1 MDGSSA
7 PSRQMDPSRASEDG
21 QVDRVLLVDDD
32 PVARLLT
39 ASALIER
46 GWTVFEADGG
56 SAGLSLFERHQPDVV
71 VLDALM
77 PEIDG
82 FTTCER
88 LRRLA
93 GGAHVPVLM
102 LTGLDDDGSIARAY
116 EAGAT
121 DFFVKTSSQWTL
133 LSERLRYLLRAAR
146 TRDELAASQAK
157 LKNAQRIARLG
168 SWEWNIARRWVK
180 LSPECYQIVGLAQ
193 QDDGLADWFLWTR
206 VLEEDRARIQ
216 LAWRDAIIGGGPL
229 AFECRIARPNGQV
242 RTVHVEAEI
251 DRDEHGAAASAHG
264 VLQDVTERKQA
275 EDQIRRLANYD
286 PLTGLPNRRY
296 FRDQLHAALQSASV
310 HCTRAVVLFIDIDRF
325 KQVNDTMGH
334 QLGDQLLREVSKR
347 LFKAVKA
354 GASEE
359 EEDDPLG
366 SPTRPGP
373 VPFLASPLRG
383 LAAGAHSAGQ
393 PYTVNSVA
401 RLGGDEFVILLT
413 NVADERAV
421 ERAALRLLEAARR
434 PIVCG
439 GNEIFVTASI
449 GVSMFPQHGG
459 DADTLVRKADIA
471 MYSVKEAGRNGWR
484 LFDDAM
490 NTVTAQR
497 WRVENALHRAL
508 ERKELVLHYQP
519 KVNVVNG
526 EVIGAE
532 ALLRWQRDT
541 VLVPPSEFITAA
553 EETGLIVPITEWIIG
568 EVCRQQLDWIK
579 LGIRLP
585 VSINIS
591 SRHVQRASLIQPIEA
606 ALHASRA
613 DPQLLELELTETALM
628 HNLEGAAPLFAALKR
643 LGVRI
648 SIDDFGTGYS
658 SLSYLKRLPIDT
670 LKIDR
675 SFVRDLE
682 SSSDNAAIV
691 GAIIAMSKSLKL
703 RVVAEGVETRGQMT
717 RLFEQGC
724 QVMQGFLFAPA
735 LPPDE
740 FAQLMTQSHG
750 SHEWCVQ
757 FGGGDDDEEESAAP
771 PALPVALGQSHSNG
785 THFGTLNTGAT
796 VRPQPPLP
804 QRPGPVP
811 IDVPASQRA
820 RSASAAGAAASAA
833 ASASAPAGAPPVVAP
848 LAVPAVAS
856 AALPADLSSD
866 EESRSHE
873 PHHARALRWAR
884 RFVTRD

>member
-1 MDGSSA
+1 MDGSSL
-7 PSRQMDPSRASEDG
+7 PSRHNDLDRATEQD

-46 GWTVFEADGG
+46 GWTVIEADGG
-56 SAGLSLFERHQPDVV
+56 SAGLALFERHQPDVV

-88 LRRLA
+88 LRRLG

-146 TRDELAASQAK
+146 TREELAASQAK

-216 LAWRDAIIGGGPL
+216 LAWRDAVGGGGPL

-242 RTVHVEAEI
+242 RTVHIEAEI
-251 DRDEHGAAASAHG
+251 DRDDHGAAASAHG

-310 HCTRAVVLFIDIDRF
+310 HCTRAAVLFIDVDRF

-347 LFKAVKA
+347 LFKAVKS
-354 GASEE
+354 GATEEE
-359 EEDDPLG
+359 EEDPNG

-383 LAAGAHSAGQ
+383 LAAGAHSAGM

-421 ERAALRLLEAARR
+421 ERASLRLLDAVRL

-449 GVSMFPQHGG
+449 GVSMFPQHGA
-459 DADTLVRKADIA
+459 DADSLVRKADIA
-471 MYSVKEAGRNGWR
+471 MYAVKEAGRNGWR

-526 EVIGAE
+526 EVVGAE

-541 VLVPPSEFITAA
+541 QLVPPAEFIGAA
-553 EETGLIVPITEWIIG
+553 EETGLIVPITEWLIG
-568 EVCRQQLDWIK
+568 EVCRQQLAWTK
-579 LGIRLP
+579 VGIRLP

-606 ALHASRA
+606 ALQASGA
-613 DPQLLELELTETALM
+613 DPQMLELELTETALM

-682 SSSDNAAIV
+682 SSADNAAIV

-735 LPPDE
+735 LPPPE
-740 FAQLMTQSHG
+740 FVQMMAQSHG
-750 SHEWCVQ
+750 STDWRVQ
-757 FGGGDDDEEESAAP
+757 FGAPQVSTPAAP
-771 PALPVALGQSHSNG
+771 AAPVAVTHSHSNG
-785 THFGTLNTGAT
+785 THFGTLDPRAAPAQRSAPVTAIPLRGSAA
-796 VRPQPPLP
+796 PLP
-804 QRPGPVP
+804 VSSSAPN
-811 IDVPASQRA
+811 
-820 RSASAAGAAASAA
+820 SASL
-833 ASASAPAGAPPVVAP
+833 SAPSGGPIAATPATPARPTDDALGDAQAPV
-848 LAVPAVAS
+848 
-856 AALPADLSSD
+856 D
-866 EESRSHE
+866 EERASE

>member
-1 MDGSSA
+1 
-7 PSRQMDPSRASEDG
+7 
-21 QVDRVLLVDDD
+21 
-32 PVARLLT
+32 
-39 ASALIER
+39 
-46 GWTVFEADGG
+46 
-56 SAGLSLFERHQPDVV
+56 
-71 VLDALM
+71 
-77 PEIDG
+77 
-82 FTTCER
+82 
-88 LRRLA
+88 
-93 GGAHVPVLM
+93 
-102 LTGLDDDGSIARAY
+102 
-116 EAGAT
+116 
-121 DFFVKTSSQWTL
+121 
-133 LSERLRYLLRAAR
+133 
-146 TRDELAASQAK
+146 
-157 LKNAQRIARLG
+157 
-168 SWEWNIARRWVK
+168 
-180 LSPECYQIVGLAQ
+180 
-193 QDDGLADWFLWTR
+193 
-206 VLEEDRARIQ
+206 
-216 LAWRDAIIGGGPL
+216 
-229 AFECRIARPNGQV
+229 V
-242 RTVHVEAEI
+242 RTVHIEAEI
-251 DRDEHGAAASAHG
+251 DRDEHGAAVSAHG

-310 HCTRAVVLFIDIDRF
+310 HCTRAAVLFIDVDRF

-354 GASEE
+354 GASEA
-359 EEDDPLG
+359 EEDDPMG

-383 LAAGAHSAGQ
+383 LAAGAHSAGM
-393 PYTVNSVA
+393 PYNVNSVA

-421 ERAALRLLEAARR
+421 ERAALRLLDAARR

-519 KVNVVNG
+519 KVNVVDG
-526 EVIGAE
+526 EIVGAE
-532 ALLRWQRDT
+532 ALLRWQRDAT
-541 VLVPPSEFITAA
+541 LVPPSEFISAA
-553 EETGLIVPITEWIIG
+553 EETGLIVPITEWLIG
-568 EVCRQQLDWIK
+568 EVCRQQLAWSKVGIK
-579 LGIRLP
+579 VP

-591 SRHVQRASLIQPIEA
+591 SRHVQRASLIQPIES
-606 ALHASRA
+606 ALQASGA
-613 DPQLLELELTETALM
+613 DPQMLELELTETALM

-682 SSSDNAAIV
+682 SSADNAAIV

-724 QVMQGFLFAPA
+724 QMMQGFLFAPA
-735 LPPDE
+735 LPPNE
-740 FAQLMTQSHG
+740 FAQLMAQSQG
-750 SHEWCVQ
+750 SNDWRVQ
-757 FGGGDDDEEESAAP
+757 FGGTEPATPSAP
-771 PALPVALGQSHSNG
+771 PPPAPAAQSHSNG
-785 THFGTLNTGAT
+785 THFGTLNTGAAPAARALPPIPMT
-796 VRPQPPLP
+796 PRAAPPPPPLAA
-804 QRPGPVP
+804 PGAPAAAADAQDP
-811 IDVPASQRA
+811 PSDATADSDVLADEPAS
-820 RSASAAGAAASAA
+820 S
-833 ASASAPAGAPPVVAP
+833 
-848 LAVPAVAS
+848 
-856 AALPADLSSD
+856 
-866 EESRSHE
+866 E

-884 RFVTRD
+884 RFVMRD